1 MAYLPYIIGI
11 IYFAMSGCLLNLY
24 MGRDCKIPLSITYLR
39 IIGLFL
45 FGLFVFDLAYPF
57 MIFNFVSA
65 SFITLFIINL
75 FYIIL
80 NYYRPI
86 DYIGLILNPV
96 VFISLALFLTFG
108 FSSSGT
114 AVEKSLY
121 IHIIF
126 SLSSYGFLVLAGMQA
141 LILRYQ
147 INSVKNIYYSPLL
160 NSFPSIEEK
169 GNIMHRLIISG
180 FIILTLSLLSGLPYL
195 SNNLNVELEQKIIF
209 SVVAWI
215 TFLYLIFKKLYY
227 GIKDIAAANMTIGGL
242 VFLLLSY
249 LGTKLLVS

>member
-1 MAYLPYIIGI
+1 
-11 IYFAMSGCLLNLY
+11 

-45 FGLFVFDLAYPF
+45 FGLFVFNLAYPF
-57 MIFNFVSA
+57 VIFNFVSA

-75 FYIIL
+75 FYIVL

-96 VFISLALFLTFG
+96 VFISLILYLIFG
-108 FSSSGT
+108 FSSYGT

-147 INSVKNIYYSPLL
+147 ISNVKNIHNSPLL
-160 NSFPSIEEK
+160 NSFPSIEEMGK
-169 GNIMHRLIISG
+169 IMHRLIIAG
-180 FIILTLSLLSGLPYL
+180 FIILTLSLLSGIPYL
-195 SNNLNVELEQKIIF
+195 SNTLDIEIEQKIIF
-209 SVVAWI
+209 SMVAWA
-215 TFLYLIFKKLYY
+215 TFMY
-227 GIKDIAAANMTIGGL
+227 
-242 VFLLLSY
+242 
-249 LGTKLLVS
+249 

>member
-11 IYFAMSGCLLNLY
+11 IYFAMYACLLNLY
-24 MGRDCKIPLSITYLR
+24 MGRDCKIPLSITYIR

-57 MIFNFVSA
+57 IIFSFVSA

-75 FYIIL
+75 FYIVL

-96 VFISLALFLTFG
+96 VFISLVLFLIFG

-141 LILRYQ
+141 LVLRYQ
-147 INSVKNIYYSPLL
+147 INSVKNIYNSPLL
-160 NSFPSIEEK
+160 CISIYWRNGENYAQANYFWIYHINAISSIWIALSFK
-169 GNIMHRLIISG
+169 
-180 FIILTLSLLSGLPYL
+180 
-195 SNNLNVELEQKIIF
+195 
-209 SVVAWI
+209 
-215 TFLYLIFKKLYY
+215 
-227 GIKDIAAANMTIGGL
+227 
-242 VFLLLSY
+242 
-249 LGTKLLVS
+249 

>member
-1 MAYLPYIIGI
+1 
-11 IYFAMSGCLLNLY
+11 
-24 MGRDCKIPLSITYLR
+24 
-39 IIGLFL
+39 
-45 FGLFVFDLAYPF
+45 
-57 MIFNFVSA
+57 
-65 SFITLFIINL
+65 
-75 FYIIL
+75 
-80 NYYRPI
+80 
-86 DYIGLILNPV
+86 LILNPV
-96 VFISLALFLTFG
+96 VFISLALFLIFG

-147 INSVKNIYYSPLL
+147 INSVKNIYNSPLL
-160 NSFPSIEEK
+160 NSFPSIEEM
-169 GNIMHRLIISG
+169 GNIMHRLIVSG

-195 SNNLNVELEQKIIF
+195 SNNFDIEIEQKIIF

-215 TFLYLIFKKLYY
+215 TFLYLIFKKSYY

>member
-11 IYFAMSGCLLNLY
+11 IYFAMSACLMSLY

-39 IIGLFL
+39 TIGLFL
-45 FGLFVFDLAYPF
+45 FGLFVFNLAYPF
-57 MIFNFVSA
+57 VIFNFVSA
-65 SFITLFIINL
+65 SFITLFVINL
-75 FYIIL
+75 FYIVL
-80 NYYRPI
+80 NYYRAI

-96 VFISLALFLTFG
+96 VFISLILYLIFG
-108 FSSSGT
+108 SSSSGT

-147 INSVKNIYYSPLL
+147 ISSVKNIHNSPLL
-160 NSFPSIEEK
+160 NSFPSIEEMGK
-169 GNIMHRLIISG
+169 IMHRLIIAG
-180 FIILTLSLLSGLPYL
+180 FVILTLSLLSGIPYL
-195 SNNLNVELEQKIIF
+195 SNNLDIEIEQKIIF
-209 SVVAWI
+209 SMVAWA
-215 TFLYLIFKKLYY
+215 TFMYLIFKKSYY